1 MGIINNF
8 KNNKKGDND
17 KGNGN
22 AKGKVKGGV
31 MKAVMAALKPVL
43 LIFFKALIPLLIAAT
58 VLDWVVE
65 LFTADNTPQKIY
77 SDLEIEDV
85 AELIEIKGDETNGY
99 YLDFV
104 DNIDEK
110 LQDVVDEING
120 QAGYHNLPTNSIEF
134 VKKIIKAEVF
144 TQFPDL
150 RGNIPEDSED
160 GFQGAVKIRRVTP
173 NKEPGEMK
181 NTGKGPTSSA
191 EEELAYDTIEITDRN
206 DEDRIQSWN
215 EGEELYVI
223 ARIPMYEQ
231 LRQTGYWQEKLDEDG
246 HTIYVE
252 KDEHVTYTGKHE
264 LDESAMTGEV
274 TVYVEVKKQ
283 DGTTGY
289 LQLKSVFAVDESK
302 NKVEKDEDKTEE
314 NKNNENEEIVK
325 GWSEGKKLRIAEKL
339 NNEIFEE
346 GDIVTYTGNYEVDDE
361 SNEVYVE
368 VKKGIEVG
376 KVIFSKLEE
385 VNESSTKTENNKDT
399 KVAVTSRAKNNSGD
413 KIIGKEGETY
423 RVAIAAGHNNTNDT
437 GAAANGLVEEQLTI
451 QVAEKVEE
459 LLSEYSNIEVIQT
472 GSTSEN
478 PGEIQVGERTTLARN
493 ANPDLCIQI
502 HFNAGGGT
510 GVEAIYK
517 NGDGIS
523 QQLAEILSETMANA
537 MGLTNRQART
547 RC

>member
-1 MGIINNF
+1 MGIF
-8 KNNKKGDND
+8 KDNKKGNED
-17 KGNGN
+17 KGNV
-22 AKGKVKGGV
+22 KGKVKKGF
-31 MKAVMAALKPVL
+31 MKAVMAALKPIL
-43 LIFFKALIPLLIAAT
+43 LILFKALIPLVIAAV

-65 LFTADNTPQKIY
+65 LFTANNTPQKIY

-104 DNIDEK
+104 DDIDEK

-150 RGNIPEDSED
+150 RGNVPEDSED

-231 LRQTGYWQEKLDEDG
+231 LRQTGYWQEKLDEEG

-314 NKNNENEEIVK
+314 NKNNGNEEIVK

-339 NNEIFEE
+339 DNEIFEE

-478 PGEIQVGERTTLARN
+478 PGGIQVGERTTLARN

>member
-1 MGIINNF
+1 MGIF
-8 KNNKKGDND
+8 KDNKKGNED
-17 KGNGN
+17 KGKG
-22 AKGKVKGGV
+22 KGKVKKGF
-31 MKAVMAALKPVL
+31 MKAVMAALKPIL
-43 LIFFKALIPLLIAAT
+43 LILFKALIPLVIAAV

-65 LFTADNTPQKIY
+65 LFTANNTPQKIY

-302 NKVEKDEDKTEE
+302 NKVEKDEDKTE
-314 NKNNENEEIVK
+314 
-325 GWSEGKKLRIAEKL
+325 
-339 NNEIFEE
+339 
-346 GDIVTYTGNYEVDDE
+346 
-361 SNEVYVE
+361 
-368 VKKGIEVG
+368 
-376 KVIFSKLEE
+376 
-385 VNESSTKTENNKDT
+385 NNKDT
-399 KVAVTSRAKNNSGD
+399 KVAITSRAKNNSGD

-478 PGEIQVGERTTLARN
+478 PGGIQVGERTTLARN

>member
-77 SDLEIEDV
+77 NDLEIEDV

-104 DNIDEK
+104 DDIDEK
-110 LQDVVDEING
+110 LQSVVDEING
-120 QAGYHNLPTNSIEF
+120 QAGYHDLPTNSVEF
-134 VKKIIKAEVF
+134 MKKIIKAEVF

-150 RGNIPEDSED
+150 RGTIPEGSED

-181 NTGKGPTSSA
+181 NTGKGPTSSS

-206 DEDRIQSWN
+206 DADRIQSWK

-223 ARIPMYEQ
+223 SRIPMYEQ
-231 LRQTGYWQEKLDEDG
+231 LRETGYWQEKLDEDG

-252 KDEHVTYTGKHE
+252 KDEHVTYTGKYE

-302 NKVEKDEDKTEE
+302 NKVNSSGDDTEDTTNKDEET
-314 NKNNENEEIVK
+314 VK
-325 GWSEGKKLRIAEKL
+325 GWSEGKKLKIKEDIDLIDFK
-339 NNEIFEE
+339 E
-346 GDIVTYTGNYEVDDE
+346 GDIVTYTGNYEVNDD
-361 SNEVYVE
+361 SKEVYVE
-368 VKKGIEVG
+368 VKKGAETA

-385 VNESSTKTENNKDT
+385 IEEGNESTDKESKT
-399 KVAVTSRAKNNSGD
+399 KVAVTSRAKTNSSD

-437 GAAANGLVEEQLTI
+437 GAAANGLVEEELSI

-478 PGEIQVGERTTLARN
+478 PGGIQVGERTTLARN
-493 ANPDLCIQI
+493 ADPDLCIQI

-517 NGDGIS
+517 DGDGIS

>member
-1 MGIINNF
+1 MGIF
-8 KNNKKGDND
+8 KDNKKGNED
-17 KGNGN
+17 KGNV
-22 AKGKVKGGV
+22 KGKVKKGFV
-31 MKAVMAALKPVL
+31 KAVMAALKPIL
-43 LIFFKALIPLLIAAT
+43 LILFKALIPLVIAAV

-65 LFTADNTPQKIY
+65 LFTANNTPQKIY

-104 DNIDEK
+104 DDIDEK

-150 RGNIPEDSED
+150 RGNIPEDSAD

-314 NKNNENEEIVK
+314 NKNNRNEEIVK

-339 NNEIFEE
+339 DNEIFEE

-385 VNESSTKTENNKDT
+385 VNESSTKTENTKDT

-478 PGEIQVGERTTLARN
+478 PGGIQVGERTTLARN

>member
-1 MGIINNF
+1 MGIF
-8 KNNKKGDND
+8 KDNKKGNED
-17 KGNGN
+17 KGKG
-22 AKGKVKGGV
+22 KGKVKKGF
-31 MKAVMAALKPVL
+31 MKAVMAALKPIL
-43 LIFFKALIPLLIAAT
+43 LILFKALIPLLIVAT
-58 VLDWVVE
+58 ILDWVVE
-65 LFTADNTPQKIY
+65 LFTANNTPQKIY

-302 NKVEKDEDKTEE
+302 NKVEKDEDKTE
-314 NKNNENEEIVK
+314 
-325 GWSEGKKLRIAEKL
+325 
-339 NNEIFEE
+339 
-346 GDIVTYTGNYEVDDE
+346 
-361 SNEVYVE
+361 
-368 VKKGIEVG
+368 
-376 KVIFSKLEE
+376 
-385 VNESSTKTENNKDT
+385 NNKDT
-399 KVAVTSRAKNNSGD
+399 KVAITSRAKNNSGD

-478 PGEIQVGERTTLARN
+478 PGGIQVGERTTLARN

>member
-1 MGIINNF
+1 MGIF
-8 KNNKKGDND
+8 KDNKKGNED
-17 KGNGN
+17 KGKG
-22 AKGKVKGGV
+22 KGKVKKGF
-31 MKAVMAALKPVL
+31 MKAVMAALKPIL
-43 LIFFKALIPLLIAAT
+43 LILFKALIPLLIVAT
-58 VLDWVVE
+58 ILDWVVE

-314 NKNNENEEIVK
+314 NKNNRNEEIVK

-339 NNEIFEE
+339 DNEIFEE

-399 KVAVTSRAKNNSGD
+399 KVAITSRAKNNSGD

-478 PGEIQVGERTTLARN
+478 PGGIQVGERTTLARN

>member
-1 MGIINNF
+1 MGIF
-8 KNNKKGDND
+8 KDNKKGNED
-17 KGNGN
+17 
-22 AKGKVKGGV
+22 KGKVKGKVKKGF
-31 MKAVMAALKPVL
+31 MKAVMAALKPIL
-43 LIFFKALIPLLIAAT
+43 LILFKALIPLVIAAV

-65 LFTADNTPQKIY
+65 LFTANNTPQKIY

-264 LDESAMTGEV
+264 LDESAMTGEI

-314 NKNNENEEIVK
+314 NKNNRNEEIVK

-339 NNEIFEE
+339 DNEIFEE

-399 KVAVTSRAKNNSGD
+399 KVAITSRAKNNSGD

-478 PGEIQVGERTTLARN
+478 PGGIQVGERTTLARN

>member
-1 MGIINNF
+1 MGIF
-8 KNNKKGDND
+8 KDNKKGNED
-17 KGNGN
+17 KGKG
-22 AKGKVKGGV
+22 KGKVKKGF
-31 MKAVMAALKPVL
+31 MKAVMAALKPIL
-43 LIFFKALIPLLIAAT
+43 LILFKALIPLLIVAT
-58 VLDWVVE
+58 ILDWVVE
-65 LFTADNTPQKIY
+65 LFTANNTPQKIY

-314 NKNNENEEIVK
+314 NKNNRNEEIVK

-339 NNEIFEE
+339 DNEIFEE

-399 KVAVTSRAKNNSGD
+399 KVAITSRAKNNSGD

-437 GAAANGLVEEQLTI
+437 LCQQTDYLDTEKAIVYNISIAVGTEEGSGRKQVSRGIRKGAVYAKGDHYRKSRDGEKHLCPEVERENRTSS
-451 QVAEKVEE
+451 
-459 LLSEYSNIEVIQT
+459 LLSGSDLAQT
-472 GSTSEN
+472 GSDEYI
-478 PGEIQVGERTTLARN
+478 PGRV
-493 ANPDLCIQI
+493 
-502 HFNAGGGT
+502 
-510 GVEAIYK
+510 
-517 NGDGIS
+517 
-523 QQLAEILSETMANA
+523 
-537 MGLTNRQART
+537 
-547 RC
+547 

>member
-1 MGIINNF
+1 MGIF
-8 KNNKKGDND
+8 KDNKKGNED
-17 KGNGN
+17 
-22 AKGKVKGGV
+22 KGKVKGKVKKGF
-31 MKAVMAALKPVL
+31 MKAVMAALKPIL
-43 LIFFKALIPLLIAAT
+43 LILFKALIPLVIAAV

-65 LFTADNTPQKIY
+65 LFTANNTPQKIY

-314 NKNNENEEIVK
+314 NKNNRNEEIVK

-339 NNEIFEE
+339 DNEIFEE

-399 KVAVTSRAKNNSGD
+399 KVAITSRAKNNSGD

-478 PGEIQVGERTTLARN
+478 PGGSA
-493 ANPDLCIQI
+493 PDA
-502 HFNAGGGT
+502 AG
-510 GVEAIYK
+510 Y
-517 NGDGIS
+517 
-523 QQLAEILSETMANA
+523 L
-537 MGLTNRQART
+537 
-547 RC
+547 

>member
-1 MGIINNF
+1 MGIF
-8 KNNKKGDND
+8 KDNKKGNED
-17 KGNGN
+17 KGKG
-22 AKGKVKGGV
+22 KGKVKKGF
-31 MKAVMAALKPVL
+31 MKAVMAALKPIL
-43 LIFFKALIPLLIAAT
+43 LILFKALIPLLIVAT
-58 VLDWVVE
+58 ILDWVVE
-65 LFTADNTPQKIY
+65 LFTANNTPQKIY

-104 DNIDEK
+104 DDIDEK

-120 QAGYHNLPTNSIEF
+120 QAGYHDLPTNSIEF

-150 RGNIPEDSED
+150 RGNIPEDSAD

-252 KDEHVTYTGKHE
+252 KDEHVTYTGKYE
-264 LDESAMTGEV
+264 LDKSAMTGEV

-478 PGEIQVGERTTLARN
+478 PGGIQVGERTTLARN

>member
-1 MGIINNF
+1 MGIF
-8 KNNKKGDND
+8 KDNKKGNED
-17 KGNGN
+17 
-22 AKGKVKGGV
+22 KGKVKGKVKKGF
-31 MKAVMAALKPVL
+31 MKAVMAALKPIL
-43 LIFFKALIPLLIAAT
+43 LILFKALIPLVIAAV

-65 LFTADNTPQKIY
+65 LFTANNTPQKIY

-314 NKNNENEEIVK
+314 NKNNRNEEIVK

-339 NNEIFEE
+339 DNEIFEE

-399 KVAVTSRAKNNSGD
+399 KVAITSRAKNNSGD

-478 PGEIQVGERTTLARN
+478 PGGIQVGERTTLARN

>member
-1 MGIINNF
+1 MGIF
-8 KNNKKGDND
+8 KDNKKGNED
-17 KGNGN
+17 
-22 AKGKVKGGV
+22 KGKVKGKVKKGF
-31 MKAVMAALKPVL
+31 MKAVMAALKPIL
-43 LIFFKALIPLLIAAT
+43 LILFKALIPLVIAAV

-65 LFTADNTPQKIY
+65 LFTANNTPQKIY

-302 NKVEKDEDKTEE
+302 NKVEKDEDKTE
-314 NKNNENEEIVK
+314 
-325 GWSEGKKLRIAEKL
+325 
-339 NNEIFEE
+339 
-346 GDIVTYTGNYEVDDE
+346 
-361 SNEVYVE
+361 
-368 VKKGIEVG
+368 
-376 KVIFSKLEE
+376 
-385 VNESSTKTENNKDT
+385 NNKDT
-399 KVAVTSRAKNNSGD
+399 KVAITSRAKNNSGD

-478 PGEIQVGERTTLARN
+478 PGGIQVGERTTLARN